1 MERVAVIIPNWN
13 GKRFLDTCLLSLRE
27 QTFKD
32 FVTYMVDNGS
42 VDDSIAHVERNYP
55 EVRIVSHADNLG
67 FSAAINAG
75 IRASTGEYI
84 AALNNDTEVDPGWLE
99 ALVHTLD
106 TKPEIG
112 LCASKVL
119 DFSDRHVIDSF
130 GDGYGRLGIAFKIG
144 SLENDRAQ
152 FEELTNVFSP
162 CAAAS
167 FYRRSMFDDIGLF
180 DEDFFCYM
188 EDVDIGIRARLAGYQ
203 CVAVPTAKVYHIGS
217 ASTGGG
223 MSEFSLRMTAKNFPH
238 VLCKNIPASIL
249 WKILPMAIAGQM
261 VLVLETLLGKRPEIR
276 KNFGSYFKGLGLSL
290 RELPLMMKKRR
301 EIQSKRR
308 ISPNEFYKMI
318 RLAEAQRRTFRT

>member
-13 GKRFLDTCLLSLRE
+13 GKRFLDTCLLSLRK
-27 QTFKD
+27 QRFTD
-32 FVTYMVDNGS
+32 FVTYLVDNGS
-42 VDDSIAHVERNYP
+42 SDDSIAHVESHYP
-55 EVRIVSHADNLG
+55 EVRIVRHAENLG

-84 AALNNDTEVDPGWLE
+84 AALNNDTEVDEGWLE

-106 TKPEIG
+106 TRPEIG

-119 DFSDRHVIDSF
+119 DFSDRTVIDSF
-130 GDGYGRLGIAFKIG
+130 GDGYGRIGIGFKIG
-144 SLENDRAQ
+144 SLASDSGQ
-152 FEELTNVFSP
+152 FDEPLNVFSP

-167 FYRRSMFDDIGLF
+167 FYRRSLFDDIGLF

-203 CVAVPTAKVYHIGS
+203 CLAVPTAKVYHIGS

-238 VLCKNIPASIL
+238 VLCKNIPAALL
-249 WKILPMAIAGQM
+249 WKILPMAIAGQF
-261 VLVLETLLGKRPEIR
+261 VLIVQTLIGLRPEIR
-276 KNFGSYFKGLGLSL
+276 KNFRSYFKGLWLSI
-290 RELPLMMKKRR
+290 RELPRMLKKRR

-308 ISPNEFYKMI
+308 ITAGEFYTLI
-318 RLAEAQRRTFRT
+318 RQAEEQRSIYQR